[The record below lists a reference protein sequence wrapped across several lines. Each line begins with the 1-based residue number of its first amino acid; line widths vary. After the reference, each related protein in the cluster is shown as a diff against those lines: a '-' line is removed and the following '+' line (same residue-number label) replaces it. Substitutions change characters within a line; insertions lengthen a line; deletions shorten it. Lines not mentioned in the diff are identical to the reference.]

1 MLFPRQCCGCGQ
13 RLALDEQ
20 YICAECS
27 VRLPFESNHEW
38 VYNLRVSRWAD
49 HKQLERIGA
58 LMRYE
63 HGNVAAHIIHALK
76 YHRRY
81 DLGPWMGRLAV
92 ERLAGSGLFD
102 GVDALLPLP
111 LTRARQRFRGFNQAE
126 YIARGM
132 GERLGIPV
140 LTRSLRRVVERE
152 SQTHFTHDQRLLNA
166 RHVFELQEADGLEGR
181 HVMLVDDVMT
191 TGTTLLG
198 ALEVVEQVPRVRIS
212 CFAWA
217 WVMLSGASM
226 ARSRAGEHT

>member
-1 MLFPRQCCGCGQ
+1 
-13 RLALDEQ
+13 
-20 YICAECS
+20 
-27 VRLPFESNHEW
+27 
-38 VYNLRVSRWAD
+38 
-49 HKQLERIGA
+49 
-58 LMRYE
+58 
-63 HGNVAAHIIHALK
+63 
-76 YHRRY
+76 
-81 DLGPWMGRLAV
+81 
-92 ERLAGSGLFD
+92 
-102 GVDALLPLP
+102 
-111 LTRARQRFRGFNQAE
+111 
-126 YIARGM
+126 M

-226 ARSRAGEHT
+226 ARSRAGKHT

>member
-81 DLGPWMGRLAV
+81 ELGRWMGRMAV
-92 ERLAGSGLFD
+92 EHLADSGLFT
-102 GVDALLPLP
+102 GVDVLLPLP
-111 LTRARQRFRGFNQAE
+111 LTRARLRFRGFNQAE

-132 GERLGIPV
+132 AEVLGLPV
-140 LTRSLRRVVERE
+140 LTRTLRRVVERE
-152 SQTHFTHDQRLLNA
+152 LQTHFTHDQRLLNA
-166 RHVFELQEADGLEGR
+166 CHVFELQEADGLEGR